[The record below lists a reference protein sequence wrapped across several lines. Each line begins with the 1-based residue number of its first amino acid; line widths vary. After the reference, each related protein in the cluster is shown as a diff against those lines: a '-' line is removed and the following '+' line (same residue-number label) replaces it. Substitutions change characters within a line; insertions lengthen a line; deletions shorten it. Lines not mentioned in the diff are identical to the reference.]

1 MQEKDCS
8 EEKGLDVHTRNSHE
22 RNKGKKDKKASR
34 ARLSLARC
42 SPRRRVTDWQETS
55 KFLEKKKAETKGRKR
70 DKERRITQRSP
81 TRVNTGGGGNKATK
95 TTRGRQPQEGS
106 SELTWRLACCAMC
119 S

>member
-1 MQEKDCS
+1 MQEKDWS

-55 KFLEKKKAETKGRKR
+55 KFLEKKKQKRKAERETRK
-70 DKERRITQRSP
+70 EELLNGLP
-81 TRVNTGGGGNKATK
+81 RV
-95 TTRGRQPQEGS
+95 
-106 SELTWRLACCAMC
+106 
-119 S
+119 

>member
-22 RNKGKKDKKASR
+22 RNKRKKRQKSKPCTTLLGTVQSAPESNG
-34 ARLSLARC
+34 LARDLKI
-42 SPRRRVTDWQETS
+42 PR
-55 KFLEKKKAETKGRKR
+55 KKKAETKGRKR
-70 DKERRITQRSP
+70 DKKRGITQRSP